1 MNDDFICEEGVDVM
15 TGVVYSEQS
24 VAWLVFTG
32 SVFPL
37 PNKIKEKD
45 E

>member
-1 MNDDFICEEGVDVM
+1 MMLLKDILAGVG
-15 TGVVYSEQS
+15 GVNRKQS

-32 SVFPL
+32 SLSAL
-37 PNKIKEKD
+37 PNKIKES